1 MQGNRSLTLLTV
13 PVADREQS
21 VQIRIR
27 GEWLFGE
34 DRQISLT
41 DFRLKKDISP

>member
-27 GEWLFGE
+27 GEWLSV
-34 DRQISLT
+34 RIVKSA
-41 DFRLKKDISP
+41 